1 MSPRG
6 RFQLVIDPGQ
16 LDALRMI
23 QATNGAPVSTQI
35 RKAIDTYLQTQT
47 VLSKKELKEVLGR
60 ASSK

>member
-23 QATNGAPVSTQI
+23 QASVGAPVSTQI
-35 RKAIDTYLQTQT
+35 RKAIDTYLKTQT
-47 VLSKKELKEVLGR
+47 VLTKAELKDVLGR
-60 ASSK
+60 TSK